1 MSALRGEQKA
11 SHHNGFQ
18 ICEEVDLFFFS
29 EKANCWHWWLQ
40 INIKQVRRKSWKIH
54 KNYFICQLS
63 WCSHPLTIDK
73 RHTLL
78 KFWHWE
84 KSNALHNSCDLQHHL
99 FSNWPKLF
107 IGVKLSTLQLLYVT
121 IQHKC
126 LPGSEKFSDTMKYKI
141 HTPRHCD
148 CTIVTRLHTVHSV

>member
-107 IGVKLSTLQLLYVT
+107 IGVKLSILQLLYVT
-121 IQHKC
+121 TQHKSQNRSVYQV
-126 LPGSEKFSDTMKYKI
+126 LRNSLI
-141 HTPRHCD
+141 PRSIKSTHP
-148 CTIVTRLHTVHSV
+148 CTVIVLHTVHSV